1 MIRDIPWLPPVPQTT
16 ADWPPWE
23 HALLGHRLQ
32 VLTETQTS
40 PEARAREI
48 ARCDLSA
55 PYFVNTYGF
64 IYEARGEESY
74 SEVQF
79 EIDTPEGMEDH
90 WLYEG
95 QDLRSGIIPYIQ
107 YPFQIE
113 VFAWLTQRMTSKG
126 AGGDGVIV
134 KARDMGLSNSV
145 VFWLAHKWL
154 FRRPFQARLMSRR
167 ENLVDA
173 TGDPDALFWKL
184 DTFLMGLPPWLLANV
199 APGFDWKEHRLMMRL
214 INPSTGNVISGES
227 TQADAGRGGR
237 ATAIV
242 YDEFAFMDGAGD
254 IWSAGRGSTNHRLG
268 ITTPSIRKG
277 LDVYNIVHGDEGYE
291 QPAVLAIPWDQHPL
305 HDNAWFNEEQKRD
318 APARFAQEV
327 LLDWTAGAGDWVYP
341 ETHPFTP
348 GHHPFVPHAGDLI
361 IALDDGFD
369 DEFSIVVM
377 QYNISTGRISVL
389 DSYQNSHKPLDFY
402 GYLLRG
408 VQTSEFAYGARE
420 HEFMRFL
427 HGKGPALY
435 YGDAHGASMEQIAG
449 TSIFGHLA
457 TKFGI
462 NVNYYIGPDSGTRLT
477 FAQRRLQL
485 GKILTFMDFDS
496 THGARYVLEA
506 LKKHRFKDPYDS
518 EHMRDYREPL
528 HSKWSHTVSA
538 LEYFACQFD
547 VFKMTTAF
555 GTGGINYTGKRI
567 TNGKL
572 DRNLREQVPA

>member
-16 ADWPPWE
+16 SQWHDWE
-23 HALLGHRLQ
+23 ERVLDHRIAMLQ
-32 VLTETQTS
+32 ETEFS
-40 PEARAREI
+40 EEARAREI
-48 ARCDLSA
+48 SRCDLSA
-55 PYFVNTYGF
+55 HYLVNTYGV
-64 IYEARGEESY
+64 IYEARGEEAY
-74 SEVQF
+74 TEVQ
-79 EIDTPEGMEDH
+79 EAKQEQAAEEGTEVYAD
-90 WLYEG
+90 G
-95 QDLRSGIIPYIQ
+95 DLRSGLIPYIQ

-113 VFAWLTQRMTSKG
+113 FFDWLTGRMLGTGSN
-126 AGGDGVIV
+126 GDGMVI

-184 DTFLMGLPPWLLANV
+184 DTFLMSLPNWLFHAGTG
-199 APGFDWKEHRLMMRL
+199 ASFDWKVHRLMMRL
-214 INPSTGNVISGES
+214 MNPANGNVISGES
-227 TQADAGRGGR
+227 TQADAGRSGR
-237 ATAIV
+237 ATIFV

-254 IWSAGRGSTNHRLG
+254 VWTAGRGSTNHRIG

-277 LDVYNIVHGDEGYE
+277 MDAYNIVHGDEGYE

-305 HDNAWFNEEQKRD
+305 HDDAWFNAEQKRD
-318 APARFAQEV
+318 NPQRFAQEV
-327 LLDWTAGAGDWVYP
+327 LLDWTAGAGEWVYP

-348 GHHPFVPHAGDLI
+348 GNHPYVPHAGDLI
-361 IALDDGFD
+361 ITFDDGFD

-377 QYNISTGRISVL
+377 QYNISTGRLSVL

-408 VQTSEFAYGARE
+408 TYTNDFHYGARE
-420 HEFMRFL
+420 HEFMHFL
-427 HGKGPALY
+427 KTKGPALY
-435 YGDAHGASMEQIAG
+435 YGDAHGASIEQVSG
-449 TSIFGHLA
+449 TSAFQHLA

-462 NVNYYIGPDSGTRLT
+462 NVNYYIGLDSGTRLT

-485 GKILTFMDFDS
+485 GKILPYMDFDS
-496 THGARYVLEA
+496 TTGARYVLES
-506 LKKHRFKDPYDS
+506 LKKHRFRDPYGS
-518 EHMRDYREPL
+518 EHSRDYREPL

-538 LEYFACQFD
+538 LEYFAAQFD

-555 GTGGINYTGKRI
+555 GTGGIRYTGKRI
-567 TNGKL
+567 TNGRL
-572 DRNLREQVPA
+572 DNRQVVA